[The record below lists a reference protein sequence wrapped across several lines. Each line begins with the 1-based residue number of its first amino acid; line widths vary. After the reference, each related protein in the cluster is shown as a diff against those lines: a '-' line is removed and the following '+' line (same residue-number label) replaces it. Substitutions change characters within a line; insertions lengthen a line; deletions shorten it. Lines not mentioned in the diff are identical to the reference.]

1 MSISDALARLLGL
14 PSGDIEEIRIGLT
27 APWVQNGWGRFAIAV
42 VAVIAWAVFFYYRRQ
57 KCRQPRTRLILATL
71 RAVAVACVVGILA
84 EPIAVVRLS
93 KPVRPA
99 VWLLVDDTQSM
110 TIRDAWSPQEAAE
123 LAPFVRYLLD
133 GPAAS
138 LGGGDAASRGFSPS
152 RLDLLRG
159 LFAANDGAFLRQLR
173 ERCRLRLFRF
183 SRPDGVDN
191 LDWSDAASGSR
202 SAGKPGDP
210 ISEGL
215 SGAGSVTAL
224 GAALADLAR
233 RKSGREPAAVV
244 VFSDFNHNS
253 GPPPEPIL
261 VSLGVPVHTV
271 GLGKAETED
280 LALEMQ
286 LPPLMKR
293 GEAASIRIT
302 VRNQMLSGRDVTVR
316 LTVRPYRSGDS
327 TPAAPGESG
336 ARGAEGEE
344 DAEDVQL
351 IGEQTVT
358 LTDEVRE
365 LEFRY
370 TPAEV
375 GHFVFTAEAGPLP
388 EERVTDNNAVVR
400 DNYVRDYFLRLL
412 FIEDEP
418 SWEWRFVK
426 EVFHRD
432 PLVGPEGFRTFLRSA
447 DPKVRERNPLFVPV
461 LRMPRKDLFSHD
473 VVILSDV
480 SADMLTAGF
489 CEQLEEFVAQFGGG
503 LVVLAG
509 PRFGPGHWA
518 RSALEP
524 MLPVQVSPQARL
536 RDRPFALKRTPE
548 AALTD
553 FMQLGDT
560 AEEDEKAWANLGS
573 VPWYYPVE
581 RVRPLAGVLAAHPT
595 DVCLDGKTPQP
606 IVAIQRY
613 GRGEVVYI
621 GFNEW
626 WRLRRKY
633 RELYYR
639 RFWGQLIH
647 RLAMRHVLGTQK
659 RFVVQTDHA
668 RYQTGDE
675 VVLTVEAYDADFQ
688 PLLESRVPDRALR
701 GTVAPD
707 SPNATPQAERELAVT
722 QVRPGLFQA
731 RFRVFEEGE
740 FTVKVLDPVA
750 EESAVTRFQ
759 VAARSVEMAAAT
771 RNRALQVELA
781 EKSGGR
787 SYEITEAI
795 RLIQDLPQDRQSET
809 RVEEV
814 ALWNS
819 WVAFLTVTA
828 ALLAEWFIRK
838 WAEMA

>member
-1 MSISDALARLLGL
+1 MSISDALARLLGF

-27 APWVQNGWGRFAIAV
+27 APWVQNGWGRLAIAV
-42 VAVIAWAVFFYYRRQ
+42 IAVIVWAVFFYYRRQ
-57 KCRQPRTRLILATL
+57 KCRQQRTRLILTTL
-71 RAVAVACVVGILA
+71 RAVALAFVVGILA
-84 EPIAVVRLS
+84 EPIAVVRLN
-93 KPVRPA
+93 KPIHPA

-110 TIRDAWSPQEAAE
+110 TIRDAWSPQDAAE
-123 LAPFVRYLLD
+123 LAPFVRSSLD
-133 GPAAS
+133 SPAAS
-138 LGGGDAASRGFSPS
+138 LGGGDAAAGFSPS

-159 LFAANDGAFLRQLR
+159 LFTADDGAFLRQLR

-183 SRPDGVDN
+183 SRADGVDN
-191 LDWSDAASGSR
+191 LDWSDAESGSR
-202 SAGKPGDP
+202 SAGKHGDP
-210 ISEGL
+210 IGEGL

-233 RKSGREPAAVV
+233 RKSGREPAAIV

-261 VSLGVPVHTV
+261 ANLGVPVHTV
-271 GLGKAETED
+271 GLGKTGTED

-286 LPPLMKR
+286 LPPLMKK
-293 GEAASIRIT
+293 GEAASIRVT
-302 VRNQMLSGRDVTVR
+302 VRNQMLAGRDVTVR
-316 LTVRPYRSGDS
+316 ITVRPYQSGDGVA
-327 TPAAPGESG
+327 AAPGESG
-336 ARGAEGEE
+336 GAAGKAVAEG
-344 DAEDVQL
+344 AQL

-358 LTDEVRE
+358 LTDDVRE

-370 TPAEV
+370 TPSEV
-375 GHFVFTAEAGPLP
+375 GHFVFRAEADPFL

-418 SWEWRFVK
+418 SWEWRFIK

-447 DPKVRERNPLFVPV
+447 DPQVRERNPLFVPI
-461 LRMPRKDLFSHD
+461 LRMPRKDLFSYD
-473 VVILSDV
+473 VVILGDV
-480 SADMLTAGF
+480 SADMLTEGF

-518 RSALEP
+518 RSGLEP

-536 RDRPFALKRTPE
+536 RDRPFALNRTPE

-553 FMQLGDT
+553 FMRLGDT
-560 AEEDEKAWANLGS
+560 AEGDEKAWANLGN

-581 RVRPLAGVLAAHPT
+581 RVRPLAGVLAVHPT

-633 RELYYR
+633 GELYYR

-688 PLLESRVPDRALR
+688 PLSESRVPDRTLR

-707 SPNATPQAERELAVT
+707 SPNATLQAERELAVT

-731 RFRVFEEGE
+731 KFRVFEEGE
-740 FTVKVLDPVA
+740 FTAKVLDPVTQ
-750 EESAVTRFQ
+750 ESVVTRFQ
-759 VAARSVEMAAAT
+759 VAARSVEMDAAT
-771 RNRALQVELA
+771 RNRELQVELA
-781 EKSGGR
+781 RRSGGR
-787 SYEITEAI
+787 SYEITEAM
-795 RLIQDLPQDRQSET
+795 RLIQDLPQDHQSET
-809 RVEEV
+809 RLEEV

-819 WVAFLTVTA
+819 WAAFLMVTA

-838 WAEMA
+838 WAQMA

>member
-1 MSISDALARLLGL
+1 MSISAILARLLGL
-14 PSGDIEEIRIGLT
+14 PSGNIEEIRIGLT
-27 APWVQNGWGRFAIAV
+27 APWVENGWGRLAIAV
-42 VAVIAWAVFFYYRRQ
+42 IAVIAWAVFFYYRRQ
-57 KCRQPRTRLILATL
+57 KCERPQTRLILTTL
-71 RAVAVACVVGILA
+71 RAVALAFVVGILA

-93 KPVRPA
+93 RPVRPA

-123 LAPFVRYLLD
+123 LAPLVRSSLK
-133 GPAAS
+133 GREAS
-138 LGGGDAASRGFSPS
+138 PGDGDAAVGFSPS

-159 LFAANDGAFLRQLR
+159 LFAADDGAFLRQLR
-173 ERCRLRLFRF
+173 QRCRLRLFRF

-191 LDWSDAASGSR
+191 LDWGEAESGSR
-202 SAGKPGDP
+202 PTGKDGDP
-210 ISEGL
+210 IGEGL
-215 SGAGSVTAL
+215 SGAGSVTAI

-233 RKSGREPAAVV
+233 RKSGREPAAIV

-261 VSLGVPVHTV
+261 ASLGVPVHTV

-286 LPPLMKR
+286 LPPLMKK
-293 GEAASIRIT
+293 GEAASILVT
-302 VRNQMLSGRDVTVR
+302 LRNQMLTGRDVTVR
-316 LTVRPYRSGDS
+316 LTVLPYRSGAAV
-327 TPAAPGESG
+327 PAASGESG
-336 ARGAEGEE
+336 AGGAAGTASVE
-344 DAEDVQL
+344 AAQP

-358 LTDEVRE
+358 LTDDVRE

-370 TPAEV
+370 TPSEV
-375 GHFVFTAEAGPLP
+375 GHFVFRAEADPFS
-388 EERVTDNNAVVR
+388 EERVTDNNAVMR

-418 SWEWRFVK
+418 SWEWRFIK

-447 DPKVRERNPLFVPV
+447 DPQVRERNPLFVPV
-461 LRMPRKDLFSHD
+461 LRMPRKDLFLYD

-480 SADMLTAGF
+480 SADMLTEGF
-489 CEQLEEFVAQFGGG
+489 CEQLEQFVAQFGGG

-553 FMQLGDT
+553 FMRLGDS
-560 AEEDEKAWANLGS
+560 AEEDEKAWANLGN

-581 RVRPLAGVLAAHPT
+581 RVRPLAGALAVHPT

-633 RELYYR
+633 GELYYR

-688 PLLESRVPDRALR
+688 PLSESRIPDRALL

-707 SPNATPQAERELAVT
+707 SPNATLQAERELAVT

-731 RFRVFEEGE
+731 KFRVFEEGE
-740 FTVKVLDPVA
+740 FTAKVLDPVTQ
-750 EESAVTRFQ
+750 ESVVTRFQ
-759 VAARSVEMAAAT
+759 VAARSVEMDAAT
-771 RNRALQVELA
+771 RNRELQVELA
-781 EKSGGR
+781 RKSGGR
-787 SYEITEAI
+787 SYEITEVM
-795 RLIQDLPQDRQSET
+795 RLLQDLPQDHQSET
-809 RVEEV
+809 RLEEV

-819 WVAFLTVTA
+819 WAAFLMVTT

-838 WAEMA
+838 WAQMA